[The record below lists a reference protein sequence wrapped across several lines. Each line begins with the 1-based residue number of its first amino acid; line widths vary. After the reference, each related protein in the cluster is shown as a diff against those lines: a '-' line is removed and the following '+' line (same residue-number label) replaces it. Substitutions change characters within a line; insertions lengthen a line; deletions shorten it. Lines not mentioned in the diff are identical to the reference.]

1 MQTIL
6 QARGDTAYTTEWDSA
21 EQAALDSAL
30 ARFPADRH
38 PPLERYVRAAACLP
52 KKYVYFCT
60 IYFACMGP
68 TVPDLLKA
76 AEIAVCPALPVR
88 QMHRLHIVTEL
99 LAQECEGCGVAS
111 GVAAGDGG
119 CAQT

>member
-52 KKYVYFCT
+52 KKCAPSRT
-60 IYFACMGP
+60 IYSFLVCSTLPAMRE
-68 TVPDLLKA
+68 A
-76 AEIAVCPALPVR
+76 AGAALSLS
-88 QMHRLHIVTEL
+88 HRL
-99 LAQECEGCGVAS
+99 GVCSAS
-111 GVAAGDGG
+111 GKVVAARG
-119 CAQT
+119 

>member
-52 KKYVYFCT
+52 KKYVQPYIALSAT
-60 IYFACMGP
+60 LILCMPSEPAILYYWRTASVQCALEKQKIRGNLRE
-68 TVPDLLKA
+68 VLSD
-76 AEIAVCPALPVR
+76 AVVLIEGAN
-88 QMHRLHIVTEL
+88 EL
-99 LAQECEGCGVAS
+99 
-111 GVAAGDGG
+111 
-119 CAQT
+119 